1 MIAIKCAVQRTTGSR
16 VVAGTEMV
24 IARART
30 CECEYTVMHL
40 SDAMCILACLHVRM
54 YLRACVMYSRASMHQ
69 QLFFHK
75 HLAGSLP
82 LAHRHFLFLAPL
94 SHTYMQP
101 SPLFS
106 REDAQV
112 IDSRL

>member
-1 MIAIKCAVQRTTGSR
+1 MRCTENNGKQGGSGNGDGDCACTHLR
-16 VVAGTEMV
+16 VRVYCYAS
-24 IARART
+24 
-30 CECEYTVMHL
+30 L
-40 SDAMCILACLHVRM
+40 NAMCILACLHVRM

-75 HLAGSLP
+75 HLVGSLP